1 MRLLTDAAIETVLV
15 FEQGLALDPHL
26 EASRLVDSDDGRRAL
41 QRLYDAYLSVGK
53 RYNLP
58 MQMGT
63 PTFRC
68 SPERVAR
75 AGLPAGDLER
85 LNRDCVQLF
94 EGRRP
99 AVLAGVLGPAHDA
112 YQPDEALEPEDAY
125 RYHTPQAEALAG
137 AGVDQLFAPTFPS
150 VEESIGVARAMAS
163 TGKPFSIGW
172 VLGEDGRLLD
182 GTTLQEAVARV
193 DELYPPSHY
202 MLSCIHPSRAAQ
214 ALRANPLAHGR
225 VAGLKANTS
234 RRPTAELVQLGR
246 LDTEDPEVFAQELI
260 AVGQEFGLTI
270 LGGCCGTDATHL
282 EAIAKNW

>member
-15 FEQGLALDPHL
+15 FELGLTPDPHL
-26 EASRLVDSDDGRRAL
+26 EASRLVESVEGRLAL
-41 QRLYDAYLSVGK
+41 TNLYDSYLSVGK

-58 MQMGT
+58 MQLGT

-75 AGLPAGDLER
+75 AGLPPGDLQR
-85 LNRDCVQLF
+85 LNRECVQLF

-112 YQPDEALEPEDAY
+112 YHPEQALEPEEAY
-125 RYHTPQAEALAG
+125 RYHTPQAEALVA

-163 TGKPFSIGW
+163 TGRPFALGW

-182 GTTLQEAVARV
+182 GTTLQDAVARV

-202 MLSCIHPSRAAQ
+202 LLSCIHPSRSEQ
-214 ALRANPLAHGR
+214 ALQANPGAHGR
-225 VAGLKANTS
+225 VLGMKCNTS
-234 RRPTAELVQLGR
+234 RRSTAELVALGR
-246 LDTEDPEVFAQELI
+246 LDTEEPEQFAQEVL
-260 AVGQEFGLTI
+260 AVGHQFGLTI
-270 LGGCCGTDATHL
+270 LGGCCGTNAAHL
-282 EAIAKNW
+282 EAIARNW